1 MKGMEQNLLIAF
13 ILAVLVLGGG
23 LVYVATQ
30 GAPAPQAAIGD
41 ISTGVGAADAV
52 TVKTTNPIDGIA
64 KTSVSGVHFGVQL
77 EEGQVYNTT
86 TPNDL
91 TSQVGAS
98 DYWVGDDTTY
108 YREKISWTT
117 NSPGSGRDTVTFGAA
132 MPEVYKVGTMSATS
146 DPSTFNTTASG
157 YQMFHNVTS
166 STSASGTI
174 LKEVIFEIVDPSG
187 VITSAY
193 ASKAAGGEC
202 SVNIPASNWRDIK
215 LELGDIAYGQ
225 PCQMKFTYNL
235 NSGLAAGTYT
245 ATVYEYDLDG
255 KNSIS
260 DANLKSIL
268 GTGAQDDS
276 YTVTVVIE

>member
-1 MKGMEQNLLIAF
+1 MKGIEQNLLIAV
-13 ILAVLVLGGG
+13 ILAVVVLGGG

-30 GAPAPQAAIGD
+30 GVAPAQAAVAVP
-41 ISTGVGAADAV
+41 SGVGSSDAV

-77 EEGQVYNTT
+77 SSGQVYNTT

-91 TSQVGAS
+91 TSEVGAS
-98 DYWVGDDTTY
+98 DYWVGDDKTY

-117 NSPGSGRDTVTFGAA
+117 PSPGSGRDTITFGAP
-132 MPEVYKVGTMSATS
+132 MPEVYKVGTMSTTS

-157 YQMFHNVTS
+157 YQMFHNVTA
-166 STSASGTI
+166 STTASGTI
-174 LKEVIFEIVDPSG
+174 LKDVIYNIVDPSG
-187 VITSAY
+187 VVTSAY

-202 SVNIPASNWRDIK
+202 SVTIPASNWRDSK
-215 LELGDIAYGQ
+215 LELGDIFYGQ

-245 ATVYEYDLDG
+245 FTVYEYDLDG
-255 KNSIS
+255 KNSIA

-268 GTGAQDDS
+268 GTGSTDDA